1 MAGRHDADI
10 VVFRQRQVR
19 ADVQIIAEDDLLGRR
34 IMVRLCK
41 VRPVVIDHHAEA
53 DRGQHRRERH
63 AHVAA
68 AEDIG
73 VPSLRQRF
81 DIVAGVALF
90 RERVGKQHRPQRLG
104 RDAVCKA
111 QAVGLVERA
120 HGADAAAVHPVDEPA
135 VIVTP
140 QQLQNALQQRPAVF
154 VCRIKVLEI
163 DRHVAAADHADVGD
177 LVGREAVALHQ
188 RLLALQNLQRLFA
201 GALLYSAAANGADC
215 MPVGEDGHF
224 CARAARRGAGRG
236 ENAAQHDALPVR
248 ERLQHGC
255 KQLFHSRSSILIVR
269 IPSRLICGR

>member
-1 MAGRHDADI
+1 
-10 VVFRQRQVR
+10 
-19 ADVQIIAEDDLLGRR
+19 
-34 IMVRLCK
+34 MVRLCK

-53 DRGQHRRERH
+53 DRGQHRRERR

-73 VPSLRQRF
+73 VPGLRQRL

-90 RERVGKQHRPQRLG
+90 RERVGKQHRLQRLR

-135 VIVTP
+135 VIVAP

-154 VCRIKVLEI
+154 VCRVKVLEI
-163 DRHVAAADHADVGD
+163 DRHIAAADHADVGD

-188 RLLALQNLQRLFA
+188 RLLALQNLQRLFT
-201 GALLYSAAANGADC
+201 GTFFHSAAADGADC